1 MWEMVLKTT
10 PELLLVSLQIAAL
23 GALLALVGVFITAM
37 ILGIVGF
44 LIERILMLGRTPKRP
59 FGNIIRLDKRKK
71 WPETIKIEFEET
83 K

>member
-10 PELLLVSLQIAAL
+10 PELLLISFQIAAL
-23 GALLALVGVFITAM
+23 GALSAVIAVFMLGVLA
-37 ILGIVGF
+37 F

-71 WPETIKIEFEET
+71 WPEIIQIEFEET